1 MYLRSNG
8 TIEVV
13 GQCANKGAPGLIELL
28 YLEVTTKSNGGMWIG
43 ATTLKDREDIQFLL
57 EQILDRNVASGL
69 CRRKGQSIC

>member
-8 TIEVV
+8 TVEVV
-13 GQCANKGAPGLIELL
+13 RQCANKGASGLIELL
-28 YLEVTTKSNGGMWIG
+28 YLEVTTKSNGEMWIG
-43 ATTLKDREDIQFLL
+43 GTTLEGREDIQFLL